1 MICLVIRVR
10 LRPPHFQ
17 IIWRPRH
24 IMMAQLIDRKHLKQE
39 MKELLRSAQVSPRGM
54 TCLYLALVLVLN
66 LADSFMGLMNP
77 GLLGTFISILTG
89 LMSMVLASGFVMYCM
104 AIRRGERAE
113 YLTLFDG
120 FSFVGKVIL
129 LNIVIYLF
137 TFFWSLLFVI
147 PGIIAAYR
155 YRFALYNL
163 YENPGIG
170 VMEALNMSKQ
180 QTLGYKG
187 QLFMLD
193 LSYIGWLLL
202 ASLTSVVQTG
212 YIYACIFQ
220 DPGYYLANPAQVYAI
235 TLPMP
240 VGLQVVL
247 GCVWPL
253 LVALFYL
260 PVYQCTELGYFDTAK
275 HTSGVGEGA
284 APKDP
289 GSFDSG
295 WGGF

>member
-1 MICLVIRVR
+1 
-10 LRPPHFQ
+10 
-17 IIWRPRH
+17 
-24 IMMAQLIDRKHLKQE
+24 MMAQLIDRKHLKQE

-253 LVALFYL
+253 LVALFSL